1 MESVKP
7 SIKPALRTISNMH
20 NIRPNKKLNSK
31 LKSKLSRQSSAVAIV
46 AFKLDTN
53 RAKAC
58 SVSSKRLMISTQGA
72 SAESVEEISFI
83 KTLTF
88 CLQQILMTR
97 STSLA

>member
-1 MESVKP
+1 MESVKQL
-7 SIKPALRTISNMH
+7 IKRALRTISNMH

-46 AFKLDTN
+46 VLNKGID
-53 RAKAC
+53 RDKAC
-58 SVSSKRLMISTQGA
+58 LVSSKRLMISTKGA
-72 SAESVEEISFI
+72 LVQSVEEISFI

-97 STSLA
+97 STSLG